1 MFAYDEDNEDDMIGN
16 NDNEQPD
23 EEDEVEIVSPPSDHR
38 PFLLQDLMST
48 IQPIQPMSV
57 SHSRSST
64 LWMWVLPG
72 VGLLLTVL
80 ALGIACLV
88 LRVYV
93 RRRME
98 QEAWQL
104 VTVPRRT
111 AVRPQG
117 RGLPERGGL
126 LGLPEEVTTATDDE
140 PAH

>member
-1 MFAYDEDNEDDMIGN
+1 MANITNMSSFN
-16 NDNEQPD
+16 
-23 EEDEVEIVSPPSDHR
+23 SDHR

-48 IQPIQPMSV
+48 LQPIQPMSV

-64 LWMWVLPG
+64 LWMWILPG
-72 VGLLLTVL
+72 VGILLTVL
-80 ALGIACLV
+80 ALGIAGIV

-93 RRRME
+93 RQRME

-104 VTVPRRT
+104 VSVPRRT

-140 PAH
+140 PAR

>member
-1 MFAYDEDNEDDMIGN
+1 MANITNMSSFN
-16 NDNEQPD
+16 
-23 EEDEVEIVSPPSDHR
+23 SDHR

-48 IQPIQPMSV
+48 LQPIQPMSV

-72 VGLLLTVL
+72 VGILLTVL

-140 PAH
+140 PSH